1 VPDDATGSPADGR
14 AALVAEL
21 GRRTDVCWVRGGPI
35 EEPVTQAVWH
45 VWLGQDDPDGGA
57 LAVVS
62 GGDEQP
68 FPDVA
73 DGGRVEV
80 VMRSKDTGGRLVTW
94 VGRASVVRPEDEQ
107 WDTVTAALVAARLN
121 LPDPAS
127 AATTWARSSV
137 VRRIV
142 PTGEYVD

>member
-1 VPDDATGSPADGR
+1 MPTEDRHPGDDR

-21 GRRTDVCWVRGGPI
+21 GRRTDVCWVRVGPS
-35 EEPVTQAVWH
+35 EQPVTQAVWH
-45 VWLGQDDPDGGA
+45 VWVDGA

-68 FPDVA
+68 FPDVE

-80 VMRSKDTGGRLVTW
+80 VMRSKDTGGRLLTW
-94 VGRASVVRPEDEQ
+94 LGRACVVRPGDEQ
-107 WDTVTAALVAARLN
+107 WDTTTAALVAARLN
-121 LPDPAS
+121 LRDPTS
-127 AATTWARSSV
+127 AADTWARSSV

>member
-1 VPDDATGSPADGR
+1 MPAEDPETRDDR

-21 GRRTDVCWVRGGPI
+21 GRRTGVCWVRVGG
-35 EEPVTQAVWH
+35 VTQAVWH
-45 VWLGQDDPDGGA
+45 VWVDDA

-68 FPDVA
+68 FPEVE

-80 VMRSKDTGGRLVTW
+80 LMRSKDTGGLLVTW
-94 VGRASVVRPEDEQ
+94 VGRASVVRPADEA
-107 WDTVTAALVAARLN
+107 WRATTAALVAARLN

-127 AATTWARSSV
+127 AADTWARSSV
-137 VRRIV
+137 VRRVV
-142 PTGEYVD
+142 PTGEYLD

>member
-1 VPDDATGSPADGR
+1 MTTR

-21 GRRTDVCWVRGGPI
+21 GRRTGVCWVRVGR
-35 EEPVTQAVWH
+35 VTQAVWH
-45 VWLGQDDPDGGA
+45 VWVDDA

-68 FPDVA
+68 FPEVE

-80 VMRSKDTGGRLVTW
+80 LMRSKDTGGRLVR
-94 VGRASVVRPEDEQ
+94 GSVARPSYARTDEQ
-107 WDTVTAALVAARLN
+107 WGATTAALVAARLN

-127 AATTWARSSV
+127 AADTWARTSV